1 MSEKMRYVRQLSAA
15 SEGQAPGRGRLR
27 GRRILVVGGGQ
38 RTFDAATDPV
48 GNGRAMSML
57 FAREG
62 AHVAVAD
69 LHRASADDTVKRI
82 AGEGGLAFSIKAD
95 IAREADV
102 NRMIDEAVDGLGGLD
117 GMVLNV
123 GIGVGALGLDGV
135 DLKEWN
141 DTFAVNLTGPMLC
154 CRKALKHIADGAS
167 IVFISSIAGA
177 ALGLAAG
184 CLRHLEGGAWRPDA
198 QCRQGRRAPRHPR
211 QHHLPRTGRYAAR
224 PSHQRRPGFPSK
236 CFRRPAPF
244 GRMATGWEIAYAA
257 LFFMSDESV
266 YVNAQTL
273 AVDSGI
279 TGL

>member
-1 MSEKMRYVRQLSAA
+1 MPDKIRYVRQLSPESAG
-15 SEGQAPGRGRLR
+15 EAPGRGRLQ
-27 GRRILVVGGGQ
+27 GRRILGVGGGQ
-38 RTFDAATDPV
+38 RTFDAAPDPV
-48 GNGRAMSML
+48 GNGRAMSLL

-69 LHRASADDTVKRI
+69 IHRASADDTVTRI
-82 AGEGGLAFSIKAD
+82 VADGGRAFSIEAD

-102 NRMIDEAVDGLGGLD
+102 NRMIEEAMDGLGGLD

-135 DLKEWN
+135 DLQQWN

-154 CRKALKHIADGAS
+154 CRKALRHLDPGAS
-167 IVFISSIAGA
+167 IVFISSIAGLRSGSRLIAYDTSKA
-177 ALGLAAG
+177 ALGGLMRNVAKEGARRGIRANTVCPGLVDTPLGRHTSAG
-184 CLRHLEGGAWRPDA
+184 
-198 QCRQGRRAPRHPR
+198 
-211 QHHLPRTGRYAAR
+211 R
-224 PSHQRRPGFPSK
+224 PSRSASG
-236 CFRRPAPF
+236 APF
-244 GRMATGWEIAYAA
+244 GRMATGWEIAYAV
-257 LFFMSDESV
+257 LFFMSDDSV